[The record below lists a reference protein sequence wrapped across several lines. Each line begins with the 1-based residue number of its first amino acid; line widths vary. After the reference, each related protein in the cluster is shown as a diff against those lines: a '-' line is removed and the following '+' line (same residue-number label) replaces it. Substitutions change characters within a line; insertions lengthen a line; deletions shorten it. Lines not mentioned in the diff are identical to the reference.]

1 MNTRLGAL
9 RGEYFVWLTITFTR
23 KGIHR
28 SRVPRALQRTLNF
41 FFLSSIHRCTLLPK
55 TMNHTGW
62 VYIMTNKHNT
72 AFYVGMTNNLSTR
85 VWEHRTKR
93 NPKSFTAK
101 YNLDK
106 LVYY

>member
-1 MNTRLGAL
+1 
-9 RGEYFVWLTITFTR
+9 
-23 KGIHR
+23 
-28 SRVPRALQRTLNF
+28 
-41 FFLSSIHRCTLLPK
+41 
-55 TMNHTGW
+55 MNHTGW

-93 NPKSFTAK
+93 NPKCFTAK

-106 LVYY
+106 LVYYEGLETIIDAIAREKFIKGKSRQWKIDLIRNTNPSFNDLFDWING

>member
-1 MNTRLGAL
+1 MN
-9 RGEYFVWLTITFTR
+9 Y
-23 KGIHR
+23 
-28 SRVPRALQRTLNF
+28 
-41 FFLSSIHRCTLLPK
+41 
-55 TMNHTGW
+55 TGW

-72 AFYVGMTNNLSTR
+72 TFYVGMTNNLSTR

-106 LVYY
+106 LVYYEGQETIIDAIAREKFIKGKSRQWKIDLIQKTNSNFDDLFDRIDG